1 MPYIG
6 LATSSEDP
14 PSAHNRTTRAISE
27 LLSAIFRAEFKVG
40 DHLTETAL
48 AEKLGMSRTPVRE
61 ALVELK
67 GLGLVEVRRNRGA
80 LVKGFSALK
89 LSEIYEVRRLLEVE
103 ATRKAT
109 HHMDPQILLDL
120 LTETRQL
127 HETQGNDENWR
138 LDQRIHAAI
147 ATACQNQTLAHEI
160 DRYSTL
166 VQAIRITVGA
176 RIHVQQLT
184 TEQHLEILEAMTKGE
199 DDAAAVAMHRHLE
212 QAEKSAVAA
221 LADWLA

>member
-1 MPYIG
+1 MRDNSP
-6 LATSSEDP
+6 T
-14 PSAHNRTTRAISE
+14 AHNRTTQAISE

-40 DHLTETAL
+40 DHLTEHSL

-67 GLGLVEVRRNRGA
+67 GLGLLDVRRNRGA
-80 LVKGFSALK
+80 LVKGFSAEK
-89 LSEIYEVRRLLEVE
+89 LREIYEVRRLLEVE

-109 HHMDPQILLDL
+109 GRIDADILADL
-120 LTETRQL
+120 LSETRRL
-127 HETQGNDENWR
+127 HESRGNDENWR

-147 ATACQNQTLAHEI
+147 ATSCGNQTLAHEI

-184 TEQHLEILEAMTKGE
+184 TEQHLEILEAMTSGE
-199 DDAAAVAMHRHLE
+199 ADGAADAMFRHLD
-212 QAEKSAVAA
+212 QAEQSAVAA
-221 LADWLA
+221 LAEW